1 MNNHFKQIKPKTL
14 TKKRSVSVSKNNS
27 NVSSI
32 KKIIENKKS
41 KIFSQFNTIK
51 NKSPNKSNK
60 KTRSRNNSASNLKRT
75 NSFFKERKSK
85 TVELESNKQNK
96 NYKKV
101 LQNAKELLTEQN
113 NLLNQFSELT
123 KEISKSELELQSKID
138 KSENNNFN
146 LDNFI
151 DEFIK
156 NQNNKKCLFC
166 IEKDNF
172 FIEKLNEL
180 NGFIGELGYNYIFH
194 KFKSFNYNNENIC
207 IYFKNLKN
215 LISLLN
221 KQFCEMKYI
230 LSQQEEEIKNK
241 NLTIE
246 DLNKQ
251 LNEFQEN
258 SSQMNKNNNGI
269 ILENS
274 TSSLLSKL
282 SNQNLNYDNQEDN
295 NYDNKNFIDY
305 NQCSFGNLNKE
316 KFEIINNN
324 SLNRKIIER
333 NRNNLLNE
341 NRIHNNI
348 SQSSNLFDSET
359 FFEGYKR
366 NKEMRLE
373 LEHHYTE
380 ENENKNNYK

>member
-14 TKKRSVSVSKNNS
+14 SKKRSVSVSKNNS

-41 KIFSQFNTIK
+41 KIFSQFNIIK
-51 NKSPNKSNK
+51 NKSPNKNNK
-60 KTRSRNNSASNLKRT
+60 KIRSRNNSASNLKRT

-85 TVELESNKQNK
+85 TVELETNKQNK

-101 LQNAKELLTEQN
+101 LQNAKELLIEQN